1 MRDKE
6 KIMRRIESWRMM
18 RDKYNEDNKN
28 AMRWTMMYEAR
39 EVRTV
44 AEDTTSTRATRRRGQ
59 QQTPPVRLGHCTN
72 CSRLVLFPS

>member
-1 MRDKE
+1 
-6 KIMRRIESWRMM
+6 MRRIESWRMM

-59 QQTPPVRLGHCTN
+59 QQNAARETRPLYELLTPRPLPLLRV
-72 CSRLVLFPS
+72 